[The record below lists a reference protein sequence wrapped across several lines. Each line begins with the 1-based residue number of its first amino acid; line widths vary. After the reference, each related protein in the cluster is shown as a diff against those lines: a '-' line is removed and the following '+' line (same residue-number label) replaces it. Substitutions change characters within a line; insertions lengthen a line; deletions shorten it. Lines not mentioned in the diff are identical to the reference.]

1 MTHYMLA
8 LPCLRN
14 TTTMPMTQ
22 MHTSY
27 LTVSP
32 VPLLQNLVLK
42 HEHIVL
48 DPVTK
53 LSYFEAAWEDKY
65 IEIGR
70 KCLKKQVYLYVVY
83 EY

>member
-1 MTHYMLA
+1 MMNHVLA

-14 TTTMPMTQ
+14 TTAMLMTQ

-48 DPVTK
+48 DPIMK
-53 LSYFEAAWEDKY
+53 LAYLEAAWEDKY
-65 IEIGR
+65 IKIGR
-70 KCLKKQVYLYVVY
+70 KCLKEQVYLYVMY